1 MHFTATSISEE
12 TPGLAISIQFRQP
25 EIMFFTDLTK
35 TEGHA
40 LLLRTELLIDYSLH
54 SNSESLVVSLA
65 GLQVMSKLQ
74 SKLKNLPPQ
83 LVLKPCDLEFSK
95 TFKNVEEGVNVR
107 LKVSEIEVHIAATT
121 VHTVVGKLT
130 TSVFSGK

>member
-1 MHFTATSISEE
+1 MPSLSISV
-12 TPGLAISIQFRQP
+12 QCRQP
-25 EIMFFTDLTK
+25 EVMFFTDLVK

-40 LLLRTELLIDYSLH
+40 LLLRTELLIDYSCH
-54 SNSESLVVSLA
+54 SNTETLVVSLA

-95 TFKNVEEGVNVR
+95 SFKNIEEGVIVR
-107 LKVSEIEVHIAATT
+107 LSVSEIDLHIAATT
-121 VHTVVGKLT
+121 VHAVMGKLEVIIL
-130 TSVFSGK
+130 VF